1 MPSGVFIK
9 ENIASSI
16 FKRVTSCTEDQMLA
30 FPSFSSTE
38 MKFMGIIKK
47 EYQILTLE
55 LTVSFAPLRPAG
67 LVNLCGA
74 GQGLLFAGRGR
85 AARFSAGRGGVG
97 RGEHP

>member
-67 LVNLCGA
+67 FVIFCGT
-74 GQGLLFAGRGR
+74 GRGR
-85 AARFSAGRGGVG
+85 ARLAFRRAG
-97 RGEHP
+97 RGEHPWYIQYDTSR